1 MENIKALKD
10 FTKEIEALL
19 GEINF
24 IDTYEELSQKEITC
38 LRAIQELQ
46 RKSIQVQRDLKMATD
61 IARRNINNGTV
72 PVKPAKKEKKS
83 GSRNNSKGKA

>member
-10 FTKEIEALL
+10 FTKEIETLL

-72 PVKPAKKEKKS
+72 PVKPTKKEKKS